1 MSEQKGI
8 FLSKKSL
15 AASVTILLTLVLLLS
30 IVAPAMAQQD
40 RSASD
45 RHGYTAPS
53 QAPGPTDPAE
63 LEAFMDDLF
72 ARQMEENHIAG
83 AAVSVVKDGKLFF
96 AKGYGYADL
105 ENKIPVDPA
114 QTIFRT
120 GSVGKVFTWTAVMQ
134 LVEQGKLDLDAD
146 INTYLDF
153 RIPDTYPQ
161 PITLKHLMTHTS
173 GIEDRW
179 LESLTPD
186 ASELVPEREWMIAN
200 FPGRVR
206 PPGETAGY
214 SNYNAMLGGYIVARV
229 SGEPYDQYIQKHIFD
244 PLGMTHSTVQPQ
256 MPADLLPFASKS
268 YTYAD
273 GAFQPF
279 PDYLAQPA
287 GLASGFHQ
295 VSVTDMARFMI
306 ARLEGGLYGDAS
318 TEVRILEESTARQM
332 LTTLYTPDPRLRGMA
347 YGLFDFSDNGQW
359 TLGHGGYAPVMESQL
374 LLLPDQHLGVFVV
387 YNSLGARGGGLV
399 FQHIGFQRAFFDH
412 YYPTP
417 AITPLQPPADFTQR
431 GGRFAGFY
439 KSANN
444 HSTTPEKV
452 ARLFGESTL
461 EIRDAGD
468 GTLVIPMGEGR
479 EFRFVEVEPLY
490 FRQVDGSLSIVF
502 REDDKGRI
510 THLFT
515 DLIPHYG
522 YVKLDWYEMPG
533 FNIMLALVCA
543 LIFLSMLPVAV
554 VRYVRSRRSGG
565 NQKPASR
572 GANVADRI
580 ILAIS
585 LLNLLFVVGIAIW
598 FKPMHPSEL
607 HDIPQIVE
615 VVMGLGVL
623 SAVLTVGALIYAV
636 LAWKDRYWGVA
647 FRVYYTLVTI
657 AAVAFVWFLHY
668 WNWLGWRY

>member
-15 AASVTILLTLVLLLS
+15 AASLTILLTLVLLLS
-30 IVAPAMAQQD
+30 IVAPTMAQQD

-134 LVEQGKLDLDAD
+134 LVEQGKLDLEAD

-161 PITLKHLMTHTS
+161 AITLKHLMTHTS

-186 ASELVPEREWMIAN
+186 AIELVPEREWLIAN

-647 FRVYYTLVTI
+647 FRAYYTLVTV